1 MSLIKMCFWVF
12 LGLKRKLS
20 SLPHTTRAIG
30 IITYV
35 RYYQWR
41 QDNVFSEL
49 SSYRFHRESSESSES
64 LLYIGFIFAKLT
76 WSRESI
82 NMYSTRS
89 RNVFH
94 LLRLWARKDDDNQV
108 VEVSKPH
115 HRQSRDS
122 GSSQSPLVWL
132 VHLLHLH
139 PVLLTLQLVC
149 MTVELRITS
158 APLSNWY
165 VSLMILSS
173 SLSIIHII

>member
-1 MSLIKMCFWVF
+1 M
-12 LGLKRKLS
+12 
-20 SLPHTTRAIG
+20 TRAIG

-49 SSYRFHRESSESSES
+49 SSSRFHRESSESSES

-94 LLRLWARKDDDNQV
+94 LLRLWARKDDENQV
-108 VEVSKPH
+108 VESNVSKPH

-132 VHLLHLH
+132 VHLLHLN
-139 PVLLTLQLVC
+139 PVLVLLTLQLVC
-149 MTVELRITS
+149 MTVELRMTS

-173 SLSIIHII
+173 SFSIIHII